1 MKHKKEKQMLIYCGA
16 TNYYNSSDE
25 NYVDYDEIKQITKVQ
40 QMLNHELDMTVLQ
53 FTSNETT
60 EERKEIIDNF
70 KYGRS
75 CQAIVAIKCLD
86 EGVNIPNIKTAFI
99 LASSTNPK
107 EYIQRRGRVL
117 RKSKEK
123 DFSVIYDFITLPRNL
138 NEIKETDDIDYDMS
152 LVKRE
157 VSRIIEFA
165 DLSDNSRESYE
176 LIDRLYKIYGYEI
189 TEGKEGVL

>member
-1 MKHKKEKQMLIYCGA
+1 M
-16 TNYYNSSDE
+16 
-25 NYVDYDEIKQITKVQ
+25 
-40 QMLNHELDMTVLQ
+40 
-53 FTSNETT
+53 
-60 EERKEIIDNF
+60 
-70 KYGRS
+70 
-75 CQAIVAIKCLD
+75 
-86 EGVNIPNIKTAFI
+86 
-99 LASSTNPK
+99 
-107 EYIQRRGRVL
+107 
-117 RKSKEK
+117 
-123 DFSVIYDFITLPRNL
+123 PRNL